1 MLATGNQ
8 LYAGRSLYPVA
19 VPDKEHP
26 AAKAGRYVRA
36 AGIVIGKEM
45 DRRQAA
51 AAARAEAPKPV
62 PAAPP
67 PPPPPVPTKDLA
79 GRALFVGFIASIAA
93 LLLILLHANDALNG
107 GAETIFLLVLA
118 ALLLVEAGLITTNWH
133 QANQR
138 IGQRLLTRVWGSRG
152 PMNKRERAF
161 ARLIRDALTL
171 IGICFLGGGVFALVT
186 AIVH

>member
-1 MLATGNQ
+1 
-8 LYAGRSLYPVA
+8 

-36 AGIVIGKEM
+36 AGIVIGKEI
-45 DRRQAA
+45 DRRNEA
-51 AAARAEAPKPV
+51 AAARAAAPKPI

-67 PPPPPVPTKDLA
+67 PPPPPVPTKDLG
-79 GRALFVGFIASIAA
+79 GRAVFAGFVASIAA
-93 LLLILLHANDALNG
+93 LVLVLLHANDALSG
-107 GAETIFLLVLA
+107 ESKTIFLLVLA
-118 ALLLVEAGLITTNWH
+118 ALLLAEAALITTNWH

-138 IGQRLLTRVWGSRG
+138 LGQRLLTRVWGSRG

-161 ARLIRDALTL
+161 ARVIRDALTL

-186 AIVH
+186 AIVG

>member
-1 MLATGNQ
+1 
-8 LYAGRSLYPVA
+8 

-45 DRRQAA
+45 DRRNEA
-51 AAARAEAPKPV
+51 AAARAAAPKPV

-79 GRALFVGFIASIAA
+79 GRAVFAGFVASIGA
-93 LLLILLHANDALNG
+93 LVLVLLHANDALKG
-107 GAETIFLLVLA
+107 EAKTIFLVILGAVLVVEA
-118 ALLLVEAGLITTNWH
+118 ALLTTNWR

-161 ARLIRDALTL
+161 SRLVRDALIL

-186 AIVH
+186 ALVGG

>member
-1 MLATGNQ
+1 
-8 LYAGRSLYPVA
+8 

-36 AGIVIGKEM
+36 AGIVIGKEI
-45 DRRQAA
+45 DRRNEAA
-51 AAARAEAPKPV
+51 AVRAAAPKPA

-67 PPPPPVPTKDLA
+67 PPPTRDLA
-79 GRALFVGFIASIAA
+79 GRAVFVGFVASIAA
-93 LLLILLHANDALNG
+93 LVLVLLHANDALDG
-107 GAETIFLLVLA
+107 ETKTIFLLVLA
-118 ALLLVEAGLITTNWH
+118 ALLLGEAALITTNWR

-138 IGQRLLTRVWGSRG
+138 LGQRLLTRVWGSRG

-161 ARLIRDALTL
+161 ARVIRDALTL

-186 AIVH
+186 AIVG